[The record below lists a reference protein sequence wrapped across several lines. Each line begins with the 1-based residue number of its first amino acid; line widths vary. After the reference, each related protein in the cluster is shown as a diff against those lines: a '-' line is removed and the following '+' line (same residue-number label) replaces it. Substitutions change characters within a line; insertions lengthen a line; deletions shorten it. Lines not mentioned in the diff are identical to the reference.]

1 MEPLAIAGIGFL
13 LGLRHALDADHVVA
27 VTTIVSRERRFS
39 RAAWVGALWGIGHSL
54 SLFVVGGA
62 IVAFRLVVPPRIGL
76 TLELGVAFMLILLG
90 FLNLRRPI
98 AHTHPHPA
106 TPAGQ
111 PLLVGLV
118 HGLAGSAAAA
128 LLVLATI
135 RSTVAALAYLAIFAI
150 GTIAGM
156 TLVTALLA
164 LPARLAGDRVL
175 PYERRIRI
183 AAGLLSLALGL
194 FIAHEIVIDAG
205 LFSAAPVWSP
215 G

>member
-1 MEPLAIAGIGFL
+1 MDLLAFAGIGFL

-27 VTTIVSRERRFS
+27 VTTIVSRERTFG
-39 RAAWVGALWGIGHSL
+39 RAAFIGTLWGIGHTISL
-54 SLFVVGGA
+54 LLVGGA
-62 IVAFRLVVPPRIGL
+62 IIAFRLVVPPRVGL

-90 FLNLRRPI
+90 FLNLRKPA
-98 AHTHPHPA
+98 AHDHPHQPVV
-106 TPAGQ
+106 PGR
-111 PLLVGLV
+111 PLLVGII

-135 RSTVAALAYLAIFAI
+135 RTTAAALAYLLVFGI

-156 TLVTALLA
+156 TLVTAILA
-164 LPARLAGDRVL
+164 LPSRFASQGMARHERSIRV
-175 PYERRIRI
+175 

-194 FIAHEIVIDAG
+194 FIAHQIVIGSG
-205 LFSAAPVWSP
+205 LFSATPSWTP

>member
-1 MEPLAIAGIGFL
+1 MGPLAIAGIGFL

-27 VTTIVSRERRFS
+27 VTTIISRERSFS
-39 RAAWVGALWGIGHSL
+39 RAAWIGALWGIGHSL

-62 IVAFRLVVPPRIGL
+62 IVAFRLVVPPRVGL

-90 FLNLRRPI
+90 FLNLRKPE
-98 AHTHPHPA
+98 AHPHPHPA
-106 TPAGQ
+106 TPPGR
-111 PLLVGLV
+111 PILVGLV

-135 RSTVAALAYLAIFAI
+135 RTTAAALAYLGIFAI

-164 LPARLAGDRVL
+164 MPARLAGARMRG
-175 PYERRIRI
+175 YERSIRI
-183 AAGLLSLALGL
+183 AAGLLSLGLGL
-194 FIAHEIVIDAG
+194 FIAHEIVIGAG
-205 LFSAAPVWSP
+205 LFSAQPTWTP

>member
-1 MEPLAIAGIGFL
+1 VEPLAIAGIGFL

-27 VTTIVSRERRFS
+27 VTTIVSRERRFG
-39 RAAWVGALWGIGHSL
+39 RAAWIGALWGVGHSV
-54 SLFVVGGA
+54 SLLLVGGA
-62 IVAFRLVVPPRIGL
+62 IVAFRVIVPPRVGL

-90 FLNLRRPI
+90 FLNLRKPVP
-98 AHTHPHPA
+98 HSHPHPP
-106 TPAGQ
+106 TPPGQ

-135 RSTVAALAYLAIFAI
+135 RTTAAALAYLGIFAV

-175 PYERRIRI
+175 PYERGIRL
-183 AAGLLSLALGL
+183 AAGLLSLAVGL
-194 FIAHEIVIDAG
+194 FIAHEIVIGGG
-205 LFSAAPVWSP
+205 LFGASP
-215 G
+215 TWTPG

>member
-1 MEPLAIAGIGFL
+1 MEPIAFVGIGFL

-27 VTTIVSRERRFS
+27 VTTIVRRERSFA
-39 RAAWVGALWGIGHSL
+39 RAAWIGALWGVGHSL
-54 SLFVVGGA
+54 SLLLVGGA
-62 IVAFRLVVPPRIGL
+62 IVAFRLVVPPRVGL

-90 FLNLRRPI
+90 FLNLRKP
-98 AHTHPHPA
+98 ASHTHPHPP
-106 TPAGQ
+106 TPPGT

-135 RSTVAALAYLAIFAI
+135 RGTTAALAYLTIFAV

-164 LPARLAGDRVL
+164 VPARVAGDRLV
-175 PYERRIRI
+175 PYERGIRI
-183 AAGLLSLALGL
+183 AAGLLSLGLGL
-194 FIAHEIVIDAG
+194 FIAHEIVMGAG
-205 LFSAAPVWSP
+205 LFSATPTWTP